1 MPHIS
6 VQVEPIA
13 HVGAAA
19 CECKKVGIPGQA
31 IFCNSLL
38 KAARQ
43 TNSHLTLSS
52 KRAAPGIEPG
62 TSRTR
67 SENHATRPSSHLG
80 LPETNKHLSVIQ
92 IQPNVQF
99 TVKSC
104 EFEVRS
110 SATVKSHRGVLAKRT
125 MGIELV
131 VSSTHMLEVFCGALG
146 QMAAARSLLVTSLA
160 LRSLTSL
167 QYQRHAW
174 CCRRR

>member
-67 SENHATRPSSHLG
+67 SENHATRPSSQLAACASPDVWPHAREENESPRHIQNFSCRCDG
-80 LPETNKHLSVIQ
+80 SSRSVIS
-92 IQPNVQF
+92 ITISRGLVQ
-99 TVKSC
+99 
-104 EFEVRS
+104 
-110 SATVKSHRGVLAKRT
+110 
-125 MGIELV
+125 
-131 VSSTHMLEVFCGALG
+131 
-146 QMAAARSLLVTSLA
+146 
-160 LRSLTSL
+160 
-167 QYQRHAW
+167 
-174 CCRRR
+174 

>member
-52 KRAAPGIEPG
+52 KRAAPGMEPG

-67 SENHATRPSSHLG
+67 SENHATRPSSQLAACASPDLWPHAREEKNLC
-80 LPETNKHLSVIQ
+80 ETSRTFLVSATPPQ
-92 IQPNVQF
+92 GQ
-99 TVKSC
+99 
-104 EFEVRS
+104 S
-110 SATVKSHRGVLAKRT
+110 SALRYREAWCSKIHQAR
-125 MGIELV
+125 IELATFSV
-131 VSSTHMLEVFCGALG
+131 
-146 QMAAARSLLVTSLA
+146 
-160 LRSLTSL
+160 
-167 QYQRHAW
+167 
-174 CCRRR
+174 

>member
-19 CECKKVGIPGQA
+19 CECKKVGIPGQT

-67 SENHATRPSSHLG
+67 SENHATDQAADEDNLSRRLQVASGSNVRAAQNGCNHGATLG
-80 LPETNKHLSVIQ
+80 WGTIP
-92 IQPNVQF
+92 
-99 TVKSC
+99 
-104 EFEVRS
+104 
-110 SATVKSHRGVLAKRT
+110 LA
-125 MGIELV
+125 E
-131 VSSTHMLEVFCGALG
+131 
-146 QMAAARSLLVTSLA
+146 
-160 LRSLTSL
+160 
-167 QYQRHAW
+167 
-174 CCRRR
+174 